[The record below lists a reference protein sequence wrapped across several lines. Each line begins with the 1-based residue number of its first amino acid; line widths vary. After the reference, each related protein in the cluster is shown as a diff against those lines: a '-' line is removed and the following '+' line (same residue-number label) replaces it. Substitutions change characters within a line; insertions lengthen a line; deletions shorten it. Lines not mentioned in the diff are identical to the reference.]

1 LNLFKIIKISAAAK
15 FVGLV
20 SSFLISILIANSL
33 GQDRFGEY
41 IFIISIIT
49 LASIPVRAGT
59 TIYISQFFF
68 RNKTQSSRVNFL
80 DMGYLFNLIYVVFLL
95 ALLLTFNVD
104 LLIALIV
111 FFIGLVYINKGFLRG
126 IDKNYISNIIDNG
139 ARPFVYFILIIVVSQ
154 FSTNNSTVSSVVS
167 QFSINDS
174 TVSSVVSQFSI
185 NDSTV
190 SSFMVL
196 LFLSYVICSFFGIF
210 EIKKYFGRFP
220 DFQNGINFFHTSWVS
235 GLLPFSAFQ
244 TIIIINA
251 QLVIV
256 ISNYLLNSSQVAVIA
271 IGLQFGLVSCFLTSI
286 LSNTV
291 SKYLIIDN
299 YDQSYV
305 NKARLYNFIFGTL
318 YLVFFIVFGK
328 YILTNLYGPDYVL
341 SYYIALLL
349 IVTYTLI
356 HLIGP
361 VTLFLNINKFSG
373 FIIKTAV
380 ISLLMTIILSF
391 LLFDYIDSWS
401 TVVASV
407 ISLLTLNLINY
418 RKYRAVIK
426 TTF

>member
-1 LNLFKIIKISAAAK
+1 MNLFKIIKISAAAK

-154 FSTNNSTVSSVVS
+154 FSTNN
-167 QFSINDS
+167 S